1 MVGPSTT
8 DDQRRTAALRF
19 KVGFVLLVGLSGGL
33 VAASVGAT
41 VTQIALV
48 VAGGL
53 VVGAALTWWL
63 VRSYR
68 QIQPRR

>member
-8 DDQRRTAALRF
+8 DDERRTAALRF

-33 VAASVGAT
+33 VAVSVDAT
-41 VTQIALV
+41 TTQIAVV

-53 VVGAALTWWL
+53 VVGAALMWWL
-63 VRSYR
+63 LRSYR
-68 QIQPRR
+68 QIRPGG